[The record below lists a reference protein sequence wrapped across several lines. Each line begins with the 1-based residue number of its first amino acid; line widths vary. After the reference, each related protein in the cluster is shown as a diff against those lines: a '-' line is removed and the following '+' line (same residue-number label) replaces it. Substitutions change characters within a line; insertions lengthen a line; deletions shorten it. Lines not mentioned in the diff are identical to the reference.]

1 MRDPLR
7 FRELARHCRSLLSS
21 AGNPELA
28 SQLQQWAVECDR
40 RADTAEHKRP
50 QEKARG
56 YRMRAEEYRTTAEQM
71 RAPLAQA
78 SFRQMAETYEA
89 MARGLEHV
97 AHRIHERRDKTG

>member
-21 AGNPELA
+21 AKNPELA

-50 QEKARG
+50 LEKAQR
-56 YRMRAEEYRTTAEQM
+56 YRLRAEECRTTAEQM
-71 RAPLAQA
+71 RTPIAQA
-78 SFRQMAETYEA
+78 SFRQMAEIYEA

-97 AHRIHERRDKTG
+97 AHRSHARRDNAG